1 MKQALMIM
9 MLFSQSSY
17 VYDFFV
23 SHYPYLDNN
32 MVATITKMTMVI
44 CSWVTLS
51 DMDSF
56 MSKFSHL
63 YIYRFIDIDDGW
75 LR

>member
-9 MLFSQSSY
+9 MLFRQSSY

-32 MVATITKMTMVI
+32 NKDDNG
-44 CSWVTLS
+44 
-51 DMDSF
+51 DMF
-56 MSKFSHL
+56 MGDTVW
-63 YIYRFIDIDDGW
+63 YG
-75 LR
+75 